1 MFVTEVIA
9 AKIAEGT
16 TKDGRPFH
24 FCQTWIP
31 ADDGSLVFFNANE
44 DLFPGDKIKVGISSY
59 GSNIRLNF
67 LGKV

>member
-1 MFVTEVIA
+1 MFETEVIA

-16 TKDGRPFH
+16 TKDGRHFH

-31 ADDGSLVFFNANE
+31 ADDGSLVFFNVDE
-44 DLFPGDKIKVGISSY
+44 DLFPGDKIKVGITSY
-59 GSNIRLNF
+59 GSSIRLKY